1 MSGVAGAVIGLGSGA
16 QSPIGG
22 VTRAVADGTTTS
34 RGCRTNFIGFGKGLT
49 SQEALPE
56 DFNATDDTVT
66 EANSLA
72 QSFAPT
78 YAPVAGTNPA
88 RSTLSWVDTTP

>member
-1 MSGVAGAVIGLGSGA
+1 MAGIAGQQIAALGA
-16 QSPIGG
+16 QPPIGG
-22 VTRAVADGTTTS
+22 STKAIVDGTATA
-34 RGCRTNFIGFGKGLT
+34 RGCTTNFIGFGKGLSNQVQT
-49 SQEALPE
+49 QDSGVSE

-78 YAPVAGTNPA
+78 YTGDVLT
-88 RSTLSWVDTTP
+88 WVDTTP